1 MDHGGQLSFNLQLV
15 KDPLFITVKL
25 LSPCEDTPTILGSF
39 SELSN
44 ILL

>member
-15 KDPLFITVKL
+15 KDPLFTTVRL
-25 LSPCEDTPTILGSF
+25 LSPYEDTPSNLGSF